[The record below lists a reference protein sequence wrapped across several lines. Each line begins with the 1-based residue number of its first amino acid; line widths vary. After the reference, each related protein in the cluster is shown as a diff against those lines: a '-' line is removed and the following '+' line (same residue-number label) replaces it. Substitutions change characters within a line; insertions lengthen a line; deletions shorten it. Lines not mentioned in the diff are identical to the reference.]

1 MIRNI
6 KLTFS
11 FDGSNFSGWQKQE
24 EKRSVQ
30 ETLEEAL
37 KKITQEKIKIIGCGR
52 TDRGVHAINYV
63 ANFKTNS
70 KIPVDNLKK
79 AINSFLAPEV
89 YIKKVEEVPLNFH
102 SRYDVK
108 KKTYIYL
115 ISLSRCPFLK
125 NYSLFYEREI
135 DIKKLIEGKR
145 YFLGKHD
152 FKSFMAA
159 GSKVKN
165 TVREIFKI
173 EIKKKLF
180 FLDRSINLIEIEI
193 EGDGFLYK
201 MVRNIVGTLIYAGIG
216 KISPSDIEK
225 IIEAKDRKIA
235 PPTVSSSGLYLKKVS
250 YK

>member
-11 FDGSNFSGWQKQE
+11 FDGSNFSGWQKQKD
-24 EKRSVQ
+24 KRSVQ
-30 ETLEEAL
+30 ETLEETL

-52 TDRGVHAINYV
+52 TDSGVHAINYV

-70 KIPVDNLKK
+70 KIPVDNFKK
-79 AINSFLAPEV
+79 AINSFLAPEI

-102 SRYDVK
+102 SRYDAK

-135 DIKKLIEGKR
+135 DIKKLKEGKK
-145 YFLGKHD
+145 YFYGKHD
-152 FKSFMAA
+152 FKSFMAS
-159 GSKVKN
+159 GSEVKN
-165 TVREIFKI
+165 AVREIFKI

-216 KISPSDIEK
+216 KISPSDIKK
-225 IIEAKDRKIA
+225 IIAAKDRKTA
-235 PPTVSSSGLYLKKVS
+235 PPTASSSGLYLKKVS